1 MSFQFEYS
9 FEKFGLAADDLMTS
23 SDHIKKRL
31 RQAFDH
37 IGRVRERDV
46 PEELHK
52 RFHSIHERITSGIPQ
67 NREGTLQATIDQIT
81 QEEMDKLI
89 DDILDFNQ
97 RLIWWRR
104 DNLER
109 D

>member
-1 MSFQFEYS
+1 MSLEFEYS
-9 FEKFGLAADDLMTS
+9 FEKFGLAADDLMNS
-23 SDHIKKRL
+23 GEHIKKRL
-31 RQAFDH
+31 HQALDR

-46 PEELHK
+46 PEELRK
-52 RFHSIHERITSGIPQ
+52 QFHSINERITSGIPQ
-67 NREGTLQATIDQIT
+67 NREGDLQATINQIT
-81 QEEMDKLI
+81 KEEMDKLI

-104 DNLER
+104 DNSGR